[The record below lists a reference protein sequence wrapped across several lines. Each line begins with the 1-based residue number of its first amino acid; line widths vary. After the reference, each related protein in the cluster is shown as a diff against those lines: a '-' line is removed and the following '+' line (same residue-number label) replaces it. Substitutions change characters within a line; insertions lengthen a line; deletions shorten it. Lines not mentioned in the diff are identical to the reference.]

1 MSPLLAVEGL
11 SVSFPANG
19 TRAAVVRGVSF
30 ALARGECL
38 GLVGESGSGKSLT
51 ALAILG
57 LVPAP
62 GTIDSGSVLLDGQDL
77 RRRPEAELRKVRGG
91 RIAMVFQEPMA
102 ALNPVFTIGFQ
113 IAESARLHRGLSRRE
128 ARQEAL
134 RLLELVAIAEPAKRL
149 DDYPHQLSGGQCQR
163 AVIAM
168 ALAGEP
174 QVLLA
179 DEPTT
184 ALDVT
189 VQAQILAL
197 LDRLREELDLAV
209 LLITHDLGVVAEACS
224 RVVVLYAGEVAE
236 EAGVTD
242 LFREPAH
249 PYTRALLAASPRLG
263 APVNK
268 GHLPT
273 VPGRVADPFHRPP
286 GCAFHPRCSAAFAP
300 CASHEPPLFEL
311 PGSRRARCFL
321 HAPQATAGTPA
332 QSEAW

>member
-1 MSPLLAVEGL
+1 MSSLLAVEGL
-11 SVSFPANG
+11 TVSFPAHG
-19 TRAAVVRGVSF
+19 TRAPVVQGVGF
-30 ALARGECL
+30 ALERGECL
-38 GLVGESGSGKSLT
+38 GLVGESGSGKSMT

-62 GTIDSGSVLLDGQDL
+62 GRIESGAILLAGEDL
-77 RRRPEAELRKVRGG
+77 RRCRESELRKVRGG

-113 IAESARLHRGLSRRE
+113 IAEAARLHRGLSRRE
-128 ARQEAL
+128 ARQESL

-174 QVLLA
+174 QILLA

-224 RVVVLYAGEVAE
+224 RVVVLYAGQVVE
-236 EAGVTD
+236 EAGVNE

-263 APVNK
+263 APVAK

-273 VPGRVADPFHRPP
+273 VPGRVADPFARPS
-286 GCAFHPRCSAAFAP
+286 GCAFHPRCSFAFEP
-300 CASHEPPLFEL
+300 CPRVEPALWDL
-311 PGSRRARCFL
+311 PHGRRARCFL
-321 HAPQATAGTPA
+321 HAPPGAGA
-332 QSEAW
+332 G